1 MGNPRQKKK
10 LRSSTPRVTQK
21 PKSQKHIL
29 SNPIIAANW
38 DKTQTLSQ
46 NYKRLGLAT
55 KLNKH
60 TGGVERKGGDID
72 LTVYEGG
79 SDDEGRKRKRSGVDS
94 LHVLQGPSKRR
105 ERLDVGEVRVER
117 DPETGAILR
126 VVEAGE
132 QRRPNPLNDPL
143 NEVEG
148 LDDEDAEEGEG
159 TSWVQLARQQQEGKQ
174 HDLDLPAPGEGED
187 GEEGKTDVVRQLEA
201 RASRPKARYQRKQTE
216 NEVSFI
222 EELVKKHGE
231 DYGKMARDMKI
242 NYMQRSEGDLKKR
255 IKIWKERGGSIA

>member
-10 LRSSTPRVTQK
+10 MRSSTAKVTQK

-38 DKTQTLSQ
+38 DKSQTLSQ

-72 LTVYEGG
+72 LGVYDG
-79 SDDEGRKRKRSGVDS
+79 SDDEGRKRKRSGADS
-94 LHVLQGPSKRR
+94 LHVTSGSSKRK

-117 DPETGAILR
+117 DPETGRILR
-126 VVEAGE
+126 VVEE
-132 QRRPNPLNDPL
+132 KRSKPNPLNDPL

-148 LDDEDAEEGEG
+148 LDE
-159 TSWVQLARQQQEGKQ
+159 
-174 HDLDLPAPGEGED
+174 ED
-187 GEEGKTDVVRQLEA
+187 GEEGASWEQLAKQQHDLELRGDQGREDDDEDNEEGKTEVVKALEA
-201 RASRPKARYQRKQTE
+201 RASRPKAKYERKQTE
-216 NEVSFI
+216 NEVAFI
-222 EELVKKHGE
+222 KELVRKHGE

-255 IKIWKERGGSIA
+255 IKIWKERGGSIE